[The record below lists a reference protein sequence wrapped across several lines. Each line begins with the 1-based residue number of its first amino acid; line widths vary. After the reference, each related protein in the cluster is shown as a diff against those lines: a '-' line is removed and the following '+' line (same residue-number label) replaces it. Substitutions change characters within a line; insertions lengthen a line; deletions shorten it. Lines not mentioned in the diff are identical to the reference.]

1 MTEPLRMEF
10 DVACPP
16 EHAFAV
22 WTARIDTWWPRDHTV
37 TGAPDLTVVLQD
49 RVGGRIFERTP
60 DGTEHDWGEV
70 TVWEPPERLAYRW
83 HLRQDPAD
91 ATEVDIRFLPTGDD
105 ATRVEI
111 EHRGWERLGSAADT
125 HRERNIAGW
134 SSLLPHYQ
142 QHVTK
147 YADTKEA
154 ADG

>member
-37 TGAPDLTVVLQD
+37 SGAPDLEVVLQD

-60 DGTEHDWGEV
+60 DV
-70 TVWEPPERLAYRW
+70 TVWQPPDRLAYRW
-83 HLRQDPAD
+83 HLRQNPAD
-91 ATEVDIRFLPTGDD
+91 STEVDIRFLPTGDD

-111 EHRGWERLGSAADT
+111 EHRGWERLGSAADDG
-125 HRERNIAGW
+125 REQNKAGW
-134 SSLLPHYQ
+134 SALLPHYQ
-142 QHVTK
+142 QHVTR
-147 YADTKEA
+147 YADDKEA